1 MSQDTKEA
9 IYGRL
14 KRGINH
20 PPSINLTFDK
30 WVSDMLSDLRKLAG
44 MTRCYLCDM
53 GHKSE
58 LDDLTHSVA
67 DCPVRAACIK
77 AVEGEK
83 PCQD

>member
-1 MSQDTKEA
+1 MTEPKEA

-14 KRGINH
+14 ANCIRLDCEMHKRVEAMA
-20 PPSINLTFDK
+20 L
-30 WVSDMLSDLRKLAG
+30 LRKLAG

-77 AVEGEK
+77 ALEGE
-83 PCQD
+83 DG